1 MHARAP
7 MTRKKIATAER
18 SIFIAHCNPR
28 LSVIVLVLVSAIAG
42 STKTKGVKN
51 PTAQQTDTKSPKK
64 SIATKMRAII
74 SMYADVY
81 VRRHRK
87 DLQLLFFF
95 VCGINW
101 R

>member
-7 MTRKKIATAER
+7 MTKKKIATAER
-18 SIFIAHCNPR
+18 SIFTAHCNPR
-28 LSVIVLVLVSAIAG
+28 LSVIVCLDKCHCRQHKVHR
-42 STKTKGVKN
+42 VKN
-51 PTAQQTDTKSPKK
+51 PTAQQTDTKSPEK
-64 SIATKMRAII
+64 SIATKMTVII